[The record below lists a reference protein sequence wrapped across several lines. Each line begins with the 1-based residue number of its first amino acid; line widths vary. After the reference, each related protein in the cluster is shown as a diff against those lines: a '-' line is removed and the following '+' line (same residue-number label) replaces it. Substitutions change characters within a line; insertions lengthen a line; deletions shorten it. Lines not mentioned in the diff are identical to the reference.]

1 MPQPPC
7 EARPL
12 TVSFVIPVK
21 NDARRLERCLDAIT
35 RNQDATAAADVI
47 VADNGSTDHSRDVAT
62 AAGARVLSLPG
73 LRVPE
78 LRNRGAQSVTGAV
91 LAFVDADHE
100 IGPTWLASAID
111 ALDEAGV
118 GAVGAL
124 YSAPPRGS
132 WVQQMY
138 GALRGRTVGRND
150 VSWLGSGNLAVRR
163 DAFEAIGGFDAS
175 LEACEDV
182 DFCKRLRA
190 AGWRVVGDERLESV
204 HVGDPA
210 TLGALFRAERWRG
223 RDNIRVSLRGPL
235 ALRDVPSLVIPIVDL
250 AAGAVCVAGVLA
262 SPLFGTRSLLPAA
275 ASLLAIGGLAALRAL
290 RMASSARLRSPLALG
305 RAFLVAVTYDL
316 ARAAALLTRAPHHR
330 HAPTDGSAAASAPL
344 R

>member
-1 MPQPPC
+1 MPPSPC

-21 NDARRLERCLDAIT
+21 NDARRLKRCLNAIAQ
-35 RNQDATAAADVI
+35 NEGATAGAVI
-47 VADNGSTDHSRDVAT
+47 VVDNGSTDDSPKVAT
-62 AAGARVLSLPG
+62 VAGARVLSLPG
-73 LRVPE
+73 LRVSE
-78 LRNRGAQSVTGAV
+78 LRNRGAQSASGTV

-100 IGPTWLASAID
+100 IVPTWLASAVD
-111 ALDEAGV
+111 ALEDAGV

-124 YSAPPRGS
+124 YSAPAQGS

-138 GALRGRTVGRND
+138 GALRGRTVGSHD

-163 DAFEAIGGFDAS
+163 SAFEAIGGFDAS

-182 DFCKRLRA
+182 DFCQRLRA
-190 AGWRVVGDERLESV
+190 AGWRLVGDERLESV

-210 TLGALFRAERWRG
+210 TLRALFRAERWRG

-250 AAGAVCVAGVLA
+250 AAGALCLVGVLA
-262 SPLFGTRSLLPAA
+262 LPVLGIRSLLLAA
-275 ASLLAIGGLAALRAL
+275 ACLLAIGGLAALRAL
-290 RMASSARLRSPLALG
+290 RMASSARLNSPLALG
-305 RAFLVAVTYDL
+305 RAFLVALTYDL
-316 ARAAALLTRAPHHR
+316 ARAGALLTRAPHHR
-330 HAPTDGSAAASAPL
+330 RTPTDRSAAASAPL